1 MPHRVAD
8 ELVRRLS
15 EAGVERI
22 YGVVGDSLNPVTDA
36 LRLNNKVKW
45 IHVRNEE
52 AGAFAAGAEAQLT
65 GKLAAC
71 GGSCGPGN
79 LHLINGLFD
88 AHRSNAPVLAIASH
102 IPTSEIGTGYF
113 QETHPE
119 ILFQEC
125 SHYCEMISNPK
136 QFERVLHI
144 AMQSAI
150 GKGGVGV
157 IVLPG
162 DVGDADLPSE
172 GAPRSLVGR
181 RPTVRPG
188 ERDLARLAD
197 LINSSGKVALFCGIG
212 CDNAH
217 DEVVALAEKVK
228 APVGYTYRGKPF
240 IEYDNPY
247 AMGMTGMIGF
257 GMCYEAIHECDLLLL
272 LGTDF
277 PYDKFLPTKTK
288 IAQVDIRVDRLGR
301 RSKLDLGIWGD
312 VRETLQAL
320 LPMLDAKQDREFLG
334 NILGQHKEKLR
345 KMNVYVDHVG
355 KRTPMHPEP
364 VAAALSELAAP
375 DAIFT
380 ADTGMCNVWSAR
392 YIKATKDRRIIG
404 SFNHGSMANALPQ
417 AIGAQCAYP
426 GRQVISM
433 SGDGGLAMLLGD
445 LLTITQYD
453 LPVKVLVFDN
463 SALGMVKL
471 EMETDGLPDYQTDL
485 KNPNFAK
492 LAEAIGMMGL
502 RIENPTDLTSGLK
515 KALQHSG
522 PALIDVVTD
531 PNALSIPSHAD
542 RSQAVG
548 FALAMGKMVLS
559 GNIEEVVAT
568 IEGNIRHTGEALE
581 SI

>member
-1 MPHRVAD
+1 MAHRVAD
-8 ELVRRLS
+8 ELIRRLA

-36 LRLNNKVKW
+36 LRLNTKVKW
-45 IHVRNEE
+45 IHVRHEE
-52 AGAFAAGAEAQLT
+52 TGAFAAGAEAQLT

-102 IPTSEIGTGYF
+102 IPSSEIGTGYF

-119 ILFQEC
+119 ILFKEC
-125 SHYCEMISNPK
+125 SHYCELISNPK

-162 DVGDADLPSE
+162 DVGGADFPAE
-172 GAPRSLVGR
+172 GAARSLVGR
-181 RPTVRPG
+181 RPTVRPS
-188 ERDLARLAD
+188 EQDLARLAE
-197 LINSSGKVALFCGIG
+197 LINSSKKVALLCGIG
-212 CDNAH
+212 CENAH

-228 APVGYTYRGKPF
+228 SPVGHTYRGKPF
-240 IEYDNPY
+240 VERDNPY
-247 AMGMTGMIGF
+247 DVGMTGLIGF
-257 GMCYEAIHECDLLLL
+257 GMAYEAIHECDLLLL

-277 PYDKFLPTKTK
+277 PYDKFLPTKCK

-320 LPMLDAKQDREFLG
+320 LPMLNTKADREFLDA
-334 NILGQHKEKLR
+334 ILRKHKEALR
-345 KMNVYVDHVG
+345 KINVYVDHVG

-364 VAAALSELAAP
+364 VAAAMSELAAP

-392 YIKATKDRRIIG
+392 HIKATKDRRIIG

-433 SGDGGLAMLLGD
+433 SGDGGLAMLMGD
-445 LLTITQYD
+445 LLTLTQHN
-453 LPVKVLVFDN
+453 LPIKVLLFNNGV
-463 SALGMVKL
+463 LGMVKL
-471 EMETDGLPDYQTDL
+471 EMETAGMPDYQTDL

-492 LAEAIGMMGL
+492 VAEAMGIMGV
-502 RIENPTDLTSGLK
+502 RIENPADVTSGLK

-548 FALAMGKMVLS
+548 FALAMGKMILS

-568 IEGNIRHTGEALE
+568 IEGNIRHTGEALD
-581 SI
+581 SL